1 MSHRDNPHLSPIALA
16 DPDTGDPIVVMRS
29 TRTDGLAKLH
39 ARGQITDVQF
49 RAGRAHQD
57 AFETAQGGLRA
68 IDYAAPY
75 VDGRRPPD
83 PSTDRHR
90 KAFDQIK
97 LAETVLGQDAA
108 ALVRAI
114 LVNGIDGSAG
124 NGSLRL
130 IGPNLKRLHRALV
143 HPVP

>member
-1 MSHRDNPHLSPIALA
+1 VPPYGQKLHHHRDLGPQQRQ
-16 DPDTGDPIVVMRS
+16 V
-29 TRTDGLAKLH
+29 
-39 ARGQITDVQF
+39 
-49 RAGRAHQD
+49 RA
-57 AFETAQGGLRA
+57 ETAQGGLRA

-114 LVNGIDGSAG
+114 LINGMTVAQVMEACGLSGRTWSDY
-124 NGSLRL
+124 
-130 IGPNLKRLHRALV
+130 IGRWYIQCLDALARAYGFATATRWTKTLH
-143 HPVP
+143 